1 MIQTGNNDPADQ
13 ALPLKGAREAM
24 IRANMNWLTRLNNKQ
39 RAWLAAGIVGV
50 GLVSMNNEQRGA
62 RVSPVGGN
70 APAAGVSDGRG
81 DAVAAGQDT
90 SPGGWNGPVGGDE
103 TGIPQNG
110 GTVPQSSGSVPAAA
124 PTSDTGAEV
133 PTSGDSVSD
142 RVNTNFDDTIRGQ
155 QRVISENDGQTYI
168 TDANADPN
176 QMTDTRDSVSGFS
189 AATPGS
195 DAAGTAAV
203 APSGATT
210 VDTSTA
216 TPVET
221 SSAATPE

>member
-1 MIQTGNNDPADQ
+1 
-13 ALPLKGAREAM
+13 M

-39 RAWLAAGIVGV
+39 RAWLAAGIVVV
-50 GLVSMNNEQRGA
+50 GLAGMNNEPSGA
-62 RVSPVGGN
+62 RVSPAGGN
-70 APAAGVSDGRG
+70 APAAGGGYGRG
-81 DAVAAGQDT
+81 YAVAAGQPLA
-90 SPGGWNGPVGGDE
+90 SLRSCPQSSGNAPVGGDE
-103 TGIPQNG
+103 TGIPQ
-110 GTVPQSSGSVPAAA
+110 SSGVAPAAA
-124 PTSDTGAEV
+124 GTSDTGAAV

-142 RVNTNFDDTIRGQ
+142 RVNTNFDDYIRGQ
-155 QRVISENDGQTYI
+155 QRVVSENDGQTYI
-168 TDANADPN
+168 TGANADPN

-195 DAAGTAAV
+195 DAAGYATV

-221 SSAATPE
+221 SSAATTE

>member
-1 MIQTGNNDPADQ
+1 
-13 ALPLKGAREAM
+13 M

-39 RAWLAAGIVGV
+39 RAWLAAGIVVV
-50 GLVSMNNEQRGA
+50 GLAGMNNEQQGA
-62 RVSPVGGN
+62 RVSPAGGN
-70 APAAGVSDGRG
+70 APAASGGYGGGFVAPGVEDMPSTGG
-81 DAVAAGQDT
+81 VAPAT
-90 SPGGWNGPVGGDE
+90 GGAY
-103 TGIPQNG
+103 
-110 GTVPQSSGSVPAAA
+110 VPQTGGYVPAPATASGS
-124 PTSDTGAEV
+124 DNEV

-142 RVNTNFDDTIRGQ
+142 RVNTNFDDYIRGQ
-155 QRVISENDGQTYI
+155 QRVVSENDGQTYI
-168 TDANADPN
+168 TGANADPN

-195 DAAGTAAV
+195 DAAGTATV

-221 SSAATPE
+221 SSAATTE

>member
-1 MIQTGNNDPADQ
+1 
-13 ALPLKGAREAM
+13 M
-24 IRANMNWLTRLNNKQ
+24 IRANLNWLTRLNNKQ

-50 GLVSMNNEQRGA
+50 GLAGMNNEQQGA
-62 RVSPVGGN
+62 RVAPAGGN
-70 APAAGVSDGRG
+70 APAVRG
-81 DAVAAGQDT
+81 GYGSGFMAPADQGAPQI
-90 SPGGWNGPVGGDE
+90 GWNAPPAGGD
-103 TGIPQNG
+103 
-110 GTVPQSSGSVPAAA
+110 TVPQTGGYVPAPATA
-124 PTSDTGAEV
+124 SRTDNEV

-142 RVNTNFDDTIRGQ
+142 RVNTNFDDYIRGQ
-155 QRVISENDGQTYI
+155 QRVVSENDSQTYI

-195 DAAGTAAV
+195 DAAGYATV